1 MKQFNVNMSDPYQV
15 LLYYL
20 YTPIEDPN
28 KFAKRQADF
37 CNEHD
42 LKGRIIIAEEGI
54 NGTVSGTKDS
64 TEAYIKETLK
74 LLGTSEMEFKT
85 DLNDGHAFK
94 KLSVKV
100 RPEIVSLHLSK
111 EQDIDPEKIT
121 GERLSPEQFLAEMGN
136 EDVLLFDGRN
146 KYESDLGRFKG
157 AICPPVDNFRDF
169 PEWIRENFSDAK
181 DKRILSYCTGG
192 IRCEKLSE
200 FLIKEGF
207 SSVAQL
213 QGGIINYGKDSSTKG
228 KNFDGQCY
236 VFDQRIGVEV
246 NSTNPK
252 VIAACRRCEISTQR
266 YKNCAYK
273 PCNLQIFIC
282 EKCESE
288 KGRFCDENCQ
298 SSACLAK

>member
-1 MKQFNVNMSDPYQV
+1 MSDPYQV

-20 YTPIEDPN
+20 YNPIEEPDE
-28 KFAKRQADF
+28 FAKRQTDF

-42 LKGRIIIAEEGI
+42 LRGRIIIAEEGI

-64 TEAYIKETLK
+64 TEAYIKETLE
-74 LLGTSEMEFKT
+74 LLGSSEMEFKI
-85 DLNDGHAFK
+85 DPNDGHAFE

-100 RPEIVSLHLSK
+100 RSEIVSLHLPK
-111 EQDIDPEKIT
+111 EQDIDPEEIT
-121 GERLSPEQFLAEMGN
+121 GERLSPEQFLAEMEN

-192 IRCEKLSE
+192 IRCEKLSG

-207 SSVAQL
+207 NSVAQL
-213 QGGIINYGKDSSTKG
+213 HGGIINYGKDSLVKG

-246 NSTNPK
+246 NSSNPE
-252 VIAACRRCEISTQR
+252 VIAVCRHCEISTQR
-266 YKNCAYK
+266 YKNCSYK

-288 KGRFCDENCQ
+288 EGRFCDENCQ
-298 SSACLAK
+298 SSACSAK

>member
-1 MKQFNVNMSDPYQV
+1 MSDPYQV

-20 YTPIEDPN
+20 YTPIEHPDEV
-28 KFAKRQADF
+28 AKRQTNL

-42 LKGRIIIAEEGI
+42 LKGRIIIAGEGI

-64 TEAYIKETLK
+64 TEVYIKETLG
-74 LLGTSEMEFKT
+74 LLGTSEMEFKVES
-85 DLNDGHAFK
+85 NSGHAFK

-100 RPEIVSLHLSK
+100 RSEIVSLHLTK
-111 EQDIDPEKIT
+111 EQDINPEKIT
-121 GERLSPEQFLAEMGN
+121 GERLSPEQFLEEMGN
-136 EDVLLFDGRN
+136 DDVLLFDGRN

-169 PEWIRENFSDAK
+169 PEWIKENFSDSK
-181 DKRILSYCTGG
+181 NKRILTYCTGG
-192 IRCEKLSE
+192 IRCEKLSG
-200 FLIKEGF
+200 FLMKEGF

-213 QGGIINYGKDSSTKG
+213 DGGIINYGNDALTKG

-252 VIAACRRCEISTQR
+252 VIAVCCHCEISTQR
-266 YKNCAYK
+266 YKNCSYK

-282 EKCESE
+282 EKCELES
-288 KGRFCDENCQ
+288 GRFCDENCQ
-298 SSACLAK
+298 SSACSAK

>member
-1 MKQFNVNMSDPYQV
+1 MSDPYQV

-20 YTPIEDPN
+20 YTPIEDPDQ
-28 KFAKRQADF
+28 FAEMQTNL

-42 LKGRIIIAEEGI
+42 LRGRIIIAEEGI
-54 NGTVSGTKDS
+54 NGTVSGTKDA
-64 TEAYIKETLK
+64 TEVYIKETQR
-74 LLGTSEMEFKT
+74 LLGVAGMEFKI
-85 DLNDGHAFK
+85 DSNDGHAFK

-100 RPEIVSLHLSK
+100 RSEIVSLHLPK
-111 EQDIDPEKIT
+111 EQDIKPEEIT
-121 GERLSPEQFLAEMGN
+121 GERLSPEQFLEEMEN
-136 EDVLLFDGRN
+136 DDVLLFDGRN

-181 DKRILSYCTGG
+181 NKRILSYCTGG
-192 IRCEKLSE
+192 IRCEKLSG

-213 QGGIINYGKDSSTKG
+213 DGGIINYGKNSSTKG

-252 VIAACRRCEISTQR
+252 VIATCRWCEISTQR

-298 SSACLAK
+298 SSAGSKREAPTSS